1 MDRLDAMRAFAAV
14 ADRGSFAQAARTLR
28 LSPAAVTRAV
38 AQLEDQLG
46 LLLLHRT
53 TRAVRLTE
61 RGALYFDRCRQIIG
75 DIADAER
82 LVRGEDA
89 APRGLMAIAAPL
101 MFGRLHVL
109 PIVQALLRDHRA
121 PSVRLTLSDR
131 LVHLAE

>member
-1 MDRLDAMRAFAAV
+1 MDRLDAMRTFAAV
-14 ADRGSFAQAARTLR
+14 ADRGSFAEAARQLR

-46 LLLLHRT
+46 LLLFHRT

-61 RGALYFDRCRQIIG
+61 RGALFLERCRQILG

-89 APRGLMAIAAPL
+89 APRGLLSVAAPL

-109 PIVQALLRDHRA
+109 PIVERLLR
-121 PSVRLTLSDR
+121 
-131 LVHLAE
+131 